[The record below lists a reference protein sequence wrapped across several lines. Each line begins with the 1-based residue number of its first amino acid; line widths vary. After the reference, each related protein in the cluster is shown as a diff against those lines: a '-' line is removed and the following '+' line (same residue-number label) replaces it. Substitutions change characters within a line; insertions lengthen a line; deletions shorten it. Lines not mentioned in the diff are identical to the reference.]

1 MYTLTRHCRLIEL
14 SEQIEVIESVIQLR
28 GCSLNCSLNLSDHLK
43 AQSDQLSQKLALLS
57 APEAHTLLLRY
68 VDKVITLRMV
78 EEKQRRE
85 VEEMRVRLGKERDKV
100 SMLEQSLKKMCL
112 VRELKTTKMS
122 KVTQIHT

>member
-1 MYTLTRHCRLIEL
+1 MLTHCRLIEL
-14 SEQIEVIESVIQLR
+14 SEQIEVIESIIQLR
-28 GCSLNCSLNLSDHLK
+28 GSSLNRSLNLSDHLK
-43 AQSDQLSQKLALLS
+43 AQPDQLSQKLALLS
-57 APEAHTLLLRY
+57 APEARTLLLRIRY

-85 VEEMRVRLGKERDKV
+85 VEEMRVRLGKEWDKV
-100 SMLEQSLKKMCL
+100 HMLEQSLKKMCL